1 MRQDGTDSVW
11 GITRVKDE
19 VDILAFTLS
28 HMASEGLDG
37 IFIVDNGSTDG
48 TLEVIREFHDM
59 HMPAGD
65 PRDWGPPLVFV
76 ADDPDVAYYQ
86 SKKMTAMADVAS
98 KFYGADWIVPFDA
111 DELWCATDMPLGD
124 YLRSLHGVDCVRA
137 TLYNHFPSSGDGDE
151 PNPFERITWRDANPA
166 PLPKVA
172 VRWRTGMTINMGNHS
187 ADGGVSEL
195 KFAQMRVL
203 HFPWRSPAQFVSK
216 VRNGSTAINATDM
229 DPAIC
234 GHWRSYGAILE
245 SSGEAAVEEIY
256 QTRFNDPGDVK
267 LVNEPA
273 PFRRWAQ

>member
-1 MRQDGTDSVW
+1 MREDGTDSVW

-19 VDILAFTLS
+19 VDVLAYTLA

-48 TLEVIREFHDM
+48 TKELIQEFHDM

-65 PRDWGPPLVFV
+65 PADWGPPLVFV

-86 SKKMTAMADVAS
+86 SKKMTAMADMAHR
-98 KFYGADWIVPFDA
+98 FHGADWIVPFDA
-111 DELWCATDMPLGD
+111 DELWCASDQPLAD
-124 YLRSLHGVDCVRA
+124 YLRSLQGIDCVWA
-137 TLYNHFPSSGDGDE
+137 TLYNHFPTSGDGDE
-151 PNPFERITWRDANPA
+151 LNPFERITWRDSEPA

-216 VRNGSTAINATDM
+216 IRNGSAAYKAADL
-229 DPAIC
+229 PEEVGA
-234 GHWRSYGAILE
+234 HWRSYGRILDA
-245 SSGEAAVEEIY
+245 SGPEAVEEIY
-256 QTRFNDPGDVK
+256 ETWFHDPPDTR
-267 LVNEPA
+267 LVQEAA
-273 PFRRWAQ
+273 PYCRWAG